1 MSANSNQEGLTPT
14 SEPQDNSKS
23 QNKQNDQTPPKTPYD
38 LWEQDSSDADHERM
52 LHLESINHQEA
63 QKLNPF
69 ENL

>member
-1 MSANSNQEGLTPT
+1 MSANSNQEGFTPS
-14 SEPQDNSKS
+14 SEPQDNSKA
-23 QNKQNDQTPPKTPYD
+23 QNKQNDQTPPSTPYD